1 MWTSFFNSA
10 VRRAD
15 ASFKSSHCT
24 HKMGTLDTPTEL
36 PNPCRFVCTH
46 GCQAMERRQ
55 QQFWLIPGHQK
66 NAATRDALIYARQ
79 CLITEIAFSRESSLK
94 FNAVFAWQYSRTH
107 DHCDKIQYPPAQQ
120 GSLLTSRPERE
131 LGKPTYTGPRLGT
144 NLTSVAGQVF
154 SGTGIFWTHKTS
166 LALRGTA
173 RPLSQCGSY
182 HPLPHNLVQSSP
194 GGHSSQS
201 NQDLSGSA
209 GCGPGRL
216 QHHGKTL
223 LHFSQYRDTSV
234 IFIKNFSHLVSF
246 LPATQSL
253 NYLKSVS
260 QKKKKLNVTPFI
272 SWTEH
277 SFALFQGDRENE
289 ISLSEVLMQVPSLTW
304 FFINFRM
311 EYYKR
316 HGQAVLYQER
326 MKHAVF
332 FQLSFQALCD
342 TLCSV
347 WRHSTHAGLTIFM

>member
-66 NAATRDALIYARQ
+66 NAATRDALIYSRQ

-166 LALRGTA
+166 LALQGTA

-260 QKKKKLNVTPFI
+260 QKKKKI
-272 SWTEH
+272 E
-277 SFALFQGDRENE
+277 
-289 ISLSEVLMQVPSLTW
+289 
-304 FFINFRM
+304 
-311 EYYKR
+311 
-316 HGQAVLYQER
+316 
-326 MKHAVF
+326 
-332 FQLSFQALCD
+332 CD
-342 TLCSV
+342 TLHQLDWTFLCPISRWQGKRNLPLWSAHAGTQPNLVFYKLSHGILQETWTSCTLSGKDEACSV
-347 WRHSTHAGLTIFM
+347 LPTLFSSSLRHTVLSVEA